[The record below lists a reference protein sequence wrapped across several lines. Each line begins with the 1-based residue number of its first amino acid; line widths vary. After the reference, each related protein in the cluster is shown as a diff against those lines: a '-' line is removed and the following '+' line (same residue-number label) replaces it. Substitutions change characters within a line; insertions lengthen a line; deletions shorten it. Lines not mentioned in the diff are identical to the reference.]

1 MLIVFFAGCSP
12 EKNTSSTR
20 VFHNLTSHYNI
31 YFNGEQ
37 SFLKG
42 VERIENSFQ
51 NNYSQILSVFN
62 YVDADIA
69 SQVKPQMDRAIQKAT
84 KVITLHSIKA
94 KPEIDKEN
102 LSNQEKE
109 FLEQPEYNIWV
120 DDSYLLMGKAQFY
133 KHDFRAAQY
142 TFKHVIMEALDE
154 EIRIQGNIWLAR
166 TFCEIDNFNEALKV
180 LTVLS
185 ANDTMPDKFIGDVS
199 NTYGD
204 FYLKQKNFEMA
215 IPHLTQALEY
225 ASDKKKK
232 TRYSFILA
240 QIKQELG
247 AFEDAS
253 ELYKKVIKMNP
264 PYEMAFN
271 AKINLAGAYD
281 VSMGNSSEIV
291 KELKKMLKD
300 EKNIDYHDQIYYALG
315 SVSMKEEKVEEA
327 IEIYKQ
333 SVAGSISN
341 TNQKGLSYLSLADIY
356 FERKDYKYSQAYYD
370 SAVSTLDNSYPGY
383 ESIAVKTANLTR
395 LVDNILI
402 VEREDS
408 LQMVA
413 QMSES
418 EQISL
423 INNIIQNVKEEER
436 RQKEAGTRDQ
446 YNLGQFYE
454 DQRRFENTLDRSGKW
469 YFYNP
474 EALAFG
480 RTEFQ
485 KKWGDRKLSD
495 SWRRK
500 NKNVTSFDQEIIS
513 QEGSDSL
520 TTGIT
525 RIDDNKSVEFYMKDI
540 PSNDSLILLSHA
552 RIAGALYKV
561 GRIYQ
566 TDMDNLVKAGE
577 AYEEHNSRYPEG
589 ENYLSSLY
597 HLYELHLQQSNYEKS
612 NYYKNLIIDK
622 YPASE
627 YAQFLSDPDFYK
639 KLKEKQDEIKI
650 FYENTYILYKE
661 GKYNSVIDNCDESLT
676 NEKDHELAPK
686 FALLRA
692 MAIGNIDNEAA
703 FKRALVELN
712 KTYPQSEEKN
722 RADELI
728 AYLNE
733 TYTVLKQEEEKQIAK
748 EIYFIMEDQE
758 HLFVLAI
765 ESGGTDINRIIFDI
779 INFNLDNFVNITFKT
794 EGELLDDGLQ
804 IISVSSF
811 ENKTTASEYYRLI
824 NSNTDVFKSI
834 EGMEYSFF
842 VISQEN
848 LKTFKQNKSAST
860 YLKFFEEN
868 YVGKR
873 D

>member
-1 MLIVFFAGCSP
+1 MIIVFFTGCSP

-20 VFHNLTSHYNI
+20 VYHNLTSHYNI

-37 SFLKG
+37 SFIKG
-42 VERIENSFQ
+42 VERIDNSFQ
-51 NNYSQILSVFN
+51 NNYTQILSVFN
-62 YVDADIA
+62 YVDADLA
-69 SQVKPQMDRAIQKAT
+69 LQVKPQMDRAIQKAT
-84 KVITLHSIKA
+84 KVIALHSIKV

-102 LSNQEKE
+102 LSEQDIE

-120 DDSYLLMGKAQFY
+120 DDSYLLIGKAQFY
-133 KHDFRAAQY
+133 KHDFKAAQY
-142 TFKHVIMEALDE
+142 TFKHVIKEALDE

-166 TFCEIDNFNEALKV
+166 TFCETDNFNDAQKV
-180 LTVLS
+180 LTVLT
-185 ANDTMPDKFIGDVS
+185 ANDTMPKKLIGDVS
-199 NTYGD
+199 DTYAD
-204 FYLKQKNFEMA
+204 FYLKQRNFKMA
-215 IPHLTQALEY
+215 VPHLTKALEY
-225 ASDKKKK
+225 AGDKKNK

-240 QIKQELG
+240 QIQQELEN
-247 AFEDAS
+247 FEDAS
-253 ELYKKVIKMNP
+253 ELYRKVIKMNP

-291 KELKKMLKD
+291 KELNKMLKD
-300 EKNIDYHDQIYYALG
+300 DKNIDYHDQIYYALA
-315 SVSMKEEKVEEA
+315 SVSMKEKKIEEA
-327 IEIYKQ
+327 IELYKQ

-341 TNQKGLSYLSLADIY
+341 TNQKGLSYLRLADIY

-370 SAVSTLDNSYPGY
+370 SAVTTLDKSYPGY
-383 ESIAVKTANLTR
+383 ELIAVKTNNLTR

-408 LQMVA
+408 LQIVA

-418 EQISL
+418 EQKLLVNS
-423 INNIIQNVKEEER
+423 IIQKVKEEER
-436 RQKEAGTRDQ
+436 RQKEAGTVDQ
-446 YNLGQFYE
+446 YNRGQFYE
-454 DQRRFENTLDRSGKW
+454 DQRRFQNTLDRSGKW

-474 EALAFG
+474 EALSFG
-480 RTEFQ
+480 RTEFM
-485 KKWGDRKLSD
+485 KKWGDRKLGD
-495 SWRRK
+495 SWRRM
-500 NKNVTSFDQEIIS
+500 NKNVISFDMEAIS
-513 QEGSDSL
+513 EEGLDSI

-525 RIDDNKSVEFYMKDI
+525 GIGDKYSVEFYMKDI
-540 PSNDSLILLSHA
+540 PSNDSLMIISHT
-552 RIAGALYKV
+552 RIAEALFKI

-566 TDMDNLVKAGE
+566 TDMDNLLKAVE
-577 AYEEHNSRYPEG
+577 AYEELNSRYPG
-589 ENYLSSLY
+589 SDYYLSSLY
-597 HLYELHLQQSNYEKS
+597 NLYELFLKQSHYEKS

-622 YPASE
+622 YPDSE

-661 GKYNSVIDNCDESLT
+661 GKYNQVIDNCDEALI

-692 MAIGNIDNEAA
+692 MAIGNITDEAT
-703 FKRALVELN
+703 FKKALVELN

-728 AYLNE
+728 AYLNQ

-748 EIYFIMEDQE
+748 EIFFINEDQE
-758 HLFVLAI
+758 HLFVLAL
-765 ESGGTDINRIIFDI
+765 ESTDTDINQIIFDI
-779 INFNLDNFVNITFKT
+779 INFNLDNFMNTTFKT

-804 IISVSSF
+804 IISVRSF
-811 ENKTTASEYYRLI
+811 ENKATASEYFRLI
-824 NSNTDVFKSI
+824 NSNTDVFKII
-834 EGMEYSFF
+834 EGMEYSLFI
-842 VISQEN
+842 ISLDNFEI
-848 LKTFKQNKSAST
+848 FKQNKSASI

-868 YVGKR
+868 YLPEKE
-873 D
+873 

>member
-1 MLIVFFAGCSP
+1 MLIVFFSGCSP

-20 VFHNLTSHYNI
+20 VYHNLTSHYNI

-37 SFLKG
+37 SFFKG
-42 VERIENSFQ
+42 IEKIENSFQ

-62 YVDADIA
+62 YVDADLA
-69 SQVKPQMDRAIQKAT
+69 SQVKPQMDRAIRKAT
-84 KVITLHSIKA
+84 KVITLHSIKV

-102 LSNQEKE
+102 LSNKEKE

-133 KHDFRAAQY
+133 KHDFKAAQY
-142 TFKHVIMEALDE
+142 TFKHIIKEALDE
-154 EIRIQGNIWLAR
+154 DIRIQGNIWLAR
-166 TFCEIDNFNEALKV
+166 TFCETDNFNEALKV
-180 LTVLS
+180 LTVLA
-185 ANDTMPDKFIGDVS
+185 ANDTIPDKFIGDVS

-204 FYLKQKNFEMA
+204 FYLKQRNFEMTV
-215 IPHLTQALEY
+215 PHLTKALEY

-240 QIKQELG
+240 QIQQELG
-247 AFEDAS
+247 NFENAS

-291 KELKKMLKD
+291 KELMKMLKD
-300 EKNIDYHDQIYYALG
+300 DKNIDYHDQIYYALG
-315 SVSMKEEKVEEA
+315 SVSMKEEKIGEA
-327 IEIYKQ
+327 IELYKQ

-356 FERKDYKYSQAYYD
+356 FERKDYKFSQAYYD
-370 SAVSTLDNSYPGY
+370 SAVTTLNKSYPGY
-383 ESIAVKTANLTR
+383 KSIAVKTGNLTR

-418 EQISL
+418 EQKLL
-423 INNIIQNVKEEER
+423 INNIIQKVKEEER
-436 RQKEAGTRDQ
+436 SQREAGTTDQ

-480 RTEFQ
+480 RTEFR
-485 KKWGDRKLSD
+485 KKWGDRKLGD

-500 NKNVTSFDQEIIS
+500 NKNVISFDLEAIS
-513 QEGSDSL
+513 QEGSDSI
-520 TTGIT
+520 TTGKIG
-525 RIDDNKSVEFYMKDI
+525 IDDKKSVDFYMKDI
-540 PSNDSLILLSHA
+540 PSNDSLMMLSHA
-552 RIAGALYKV
+552 RIAEALYKV

-566 TDMDNLVKAGE
+566 TDMDNLVKATE
-577 AYEEHNSRYPEG
+577 AYEELNSRYPEG
-589 ENYLSSLY
+589 DDYLSSLY
-597 HLYELHLQQSNYEKS
+597 HLYELYLQQSHYEKS

-622 YPASE
+622 YPDSE

-639 KLKEKQDEIKI
+639 KLKEKKDVIKR

-661 GKYNSVIDNCDESLT
+661 GKYNSVLDNCDKVLID
-676 NEKDHELAPK
+676 EKDHELAPK

-692 MAIGNIDNEAA
+692 MAIGNIADEAA
-703 FKRALVELN
+703 FKKALVELN

-728 AYLNE
+728 AYLNK

-748 EIYFIMEDQE
+748 EIYFVKEDQE
-758 HLFVLAI
+758 HLFMLAL

-779 INFNLDNFVNITFKT
+779 INFNLDNFVNTTFRT

-804 IISVSSF
+804 IISVRSF

-824 NSNTDVFKSI
+824 NSNADVFKSI

-842 VISQEN
+842 VISLDN
-848 LKTFKQNKSAST
+848 FKTFKQNKSAST

-868 YVGKR
+868 YLP
-873 D
+873 